1 MIPKVFFSN
10 NSLKKPFPLRWLSR
24 GALGSHTCNSDAY
37 ISVLGRIAHGKLQN
51 TGCWLGKLV
60 SMSMSQNLL
69 LAQNPREVAWPPGFW
84 LILSVSVHWPRT
96 LKIFMSFICQSSLLI
111 QPSFQPVSLQEKNP
125 WIHLPSIISKLREQ
139 EANDPVNLLFHNFQG
154 NHRIFWNPSEFWGT
168 AVLRNCPVT
177 ATWATRET
185 VPPYFPSVFSRQYLA
200 DATSFLMESVPASSQ
215 GLYLLLAGHLTMHP
229 TPKWLIN
236 IQCS

>member
-10 NSLKKPFPLRWLSR
+10 NSLKKPFPLCWLSR

-37 ISVLGRIAHGKLQN
+37 ISVLGRIAHGKQQN

-60 SMSMSQNLL
+60 RISMSQNLL

-111 QPSFQPVSLQEKNP
+111 QPSFQPVSLQEKIPEYICQVSSQNSENRRQMTP
-125 WIHLPSIISKLREQ
+125 LIYFFITSKAITGFSGTHLSSGAQRYWETALWQPHGQ
-139 EANDPVNLLFHNFQG
+139 QG
-154 NHRIFWNPSEFWGT
+154 KWCLHTF
-168 AVLRNCPVT
+168 L
-177 ATWATRET
+177 
-185 VPPYFPSVFSRQYLA
+185 QYLA
-200 DATSFLMESVPASSQ
+200 DS
-215 GLYLLLAGHLTMHP
+215 
-229 TPKWLIN
+229 I
-236 IQCS
+236 